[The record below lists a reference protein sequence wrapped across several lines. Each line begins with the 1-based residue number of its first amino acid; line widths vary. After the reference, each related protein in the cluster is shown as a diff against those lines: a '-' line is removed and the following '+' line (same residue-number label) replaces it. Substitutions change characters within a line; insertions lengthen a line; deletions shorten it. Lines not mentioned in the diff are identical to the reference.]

1 MNLSLYTD
9 RIRKMEA
16 HSHKGQNGKVLLIGG
31 SDLFH
36 AASRWSLD
44 VLSAMVDMVFYS
56 SVPENNELIREAK
69 REFWDGVVVPR
80 GQVEEYLREADV
92 VLIGPGMTRDEE
104 TEEITTRLIS
114 TYQQKKWV
122 IDAGA
127 LQMLSPSL
135 VRGHM
140 ILTPHQQ
147 ELEIL
152 LSKTTTPERS
162 VAYEKGNADKQREQA
177 TQFSVS
183 HDNVCLLLKGHTD
196 LVIQGER
203 VESVTGGNPGMT
215 KGGTGDVLAG
225 LVAGLYCF
233 TDDPFA
239 ASVVGSYVNKKAGD
253 KLFDSV
259 GPFFKTSQ
267 LVQEIPAVLRDVL
280 YAK

>member
-1 MNLSLYTD
+1 
-9 RIRKMEA
+9 MEA

-104 TEEITTRLIS
+104 TEAITTRLIS

-135 VRGHM
+135 IRGHM

-152 LSKTTTPERS
+152 LSKSADQDVTSSFEQEKQEPE
-162 VAYEKGNADKQREQA
+162 KQREHC

-183 HDNVCLLLKGHTD
+183 HDNVCLLLKSHTD

-253 KLFDSV
+253 KLFESV

-280 YAK
+280 YAR